1 MATKA
6 KAKVAFSV
14 PCPNC
19 GTLADEDGD
28 GGLHV
33 RLADLKVKCEACDQ
47 VITRDELVAM
57 INDAR
62 RLLAWLDAAE
72 TIAAGGND

>member
-1 MATKA
+1 MATKT

-33 RLADLKVKCEACDQ
+33 RLADLAVKCEGCDQ
-47 VITRDELVAM
+47 VVTRADLVNL

-62 RLLAWLDAAE
+62 RLLAWLDASE
-72 TIAAGGND
+72 TIAAGDE